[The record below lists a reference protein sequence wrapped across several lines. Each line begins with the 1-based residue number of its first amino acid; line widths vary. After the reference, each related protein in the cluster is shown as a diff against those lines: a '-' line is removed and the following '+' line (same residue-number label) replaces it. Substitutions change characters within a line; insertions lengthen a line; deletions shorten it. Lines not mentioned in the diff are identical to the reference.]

1 MGNKFKSLLYIS
13 VLIVFV
19 GCSSGYESILLFK
32 NLDYSGER
40 ILPIKSNNSELCF
53 RVWFNNSTSIDRI
66 ITISKDSLLG
76 YQGKLTEI
84 GYTNK
89 KKKKSTFFN
98 EEDIEPKC
106 GFEKFFQK
114 LDSLNIEKGISQK
127 DFEFVLH
134 EPFSIYI
141 VEYKNEKSYNQFDFK
156 THYPLSE
163 NGNNIYL
170 SIEKLIFDEFSWGFY
185 LKKEKQ

>member
-1 MGNKFKSLLYIS
+1 MGAMGNKFKSLLYIS

-89 KKKKSTFFN
+89 KRKRVHFLMRKTSNLSVDSKSFF
-98 EEDIEPKC
+98 
-106 GFEKFFQK
+106 
-114 LDSLNIEKGISQK
+114 
-127 DFEFVLH
+127 
-134 EPFSIYI
+134 
-141 VEYKNEKSYNQFDFK
+141 KNWI
-156 THYPLSE
+156 H
-163 NGNNIYL
+163 
-170 SIEKLIFDEFSWGFY
+170 
-185 LKKEKQ
+185 

>member
-66 ITISKDSLLG
+66 ITISKDSLSG

-84 GYTNK
+84 GYANNRK
-89 KKKKSTFFN
+89 KKNTFFN
-98 EEDIEPKC
+98 EESIEPKC

-114 LDSLNIEKGISQK
+114 FGPLASI
-127 DFEFVLH
+127 VL
-134 EPFSIYI
+134 
-141 VEYKNEKSYNQFDFK
+141 
-156 THYPLSE
+156 LSC
-163 NGNNIYL
+163 
-170 SIEKLIFDEFSWGFY
+170 F
-185 LKKEKQ
+185 